1 MNTVIA
7 FHLALRLLG
16 PLPSDTPPAPRPEQV
31 ARIASLHDVLA
42 IARMPDGAPAPADL
56 NLPRAL
62 NEIEVVRFILGHY
75 PEALR
80 DVGSA
85 QSGVAWLQVDAEGK
99 VSGARL
105 ITGTGRGA
113 LDRVALD
120 ALEITRFAPA
130 TLDAKPVAVWI
141 PYPVTILPYAQLL
154 SWLRRSE
161 LAAPVFTPY
170 TKKPALLNREEVRME
185 LIGRYPPEL
194 RNMGVTGTV
203 LVWLYLNEN
212 GTTENV
218 KVKETSGHPELDKA
232 GVEVARM
239 MKFSPAENDG
249 QRVAVWIA
257 LPIVFDPRRR

>member
-1 MNTVIA
+1 MNTVLA
-7 FHLALRLLG
+7 FHLALRLLA
-16 PLPSDTPPAPRPEQV
+16 PLPSDTPPTPKPVDV

-62 NEIEVVRFILGHY
+62 NEIEVVRFIIGKY

-80 DVGSA
+80 EVGSS
-85 QSGVAWLQVDAEGK
+85 QSGVAWLEVGVDGR

-113 LDRVALD
+113 LDQLALN
-120 ALEITRFAPA
+120 ALEVTRFAPA
-130 TLDAKPVAVWI
+130 TIDAKPVAVWI

-154 SWLRRSE
+154 SWLRRAE

-170 TKKPALLNREEVRME
+170 TKKPALLNREEVRLE

-203 LVWLYLNEN
+203 LVWLYLTEN
-212 GTTENV
+212 GTAANV
-218 KVKETSGHPELDKA
+218 VVKETSGNPELDKA